1 MLERVYDTIQG
12 ILFHEFPKNN
22 NGQAVVYDRPV
33 TGFYIG
39 DVGVKPNALSI
50 AIKGGSSSLK
60 DIALGLQEYEHNL
73 TVEINAGGDNIALAE
88 RITQEATRIILSILR
103 KHRRMWVVELC
114 PICGKSSLTPQHF
127 TIDHSSLLSSYVSTV
142 NSEFSTLWQ
151 QTHPSSIAVPTI
163 QPSNLAAEAF
173 LRLYNDVG
181 TGTTVSGL
189 SSSQLSNIQR
199 MISDNIEPV
208 RFLYDVICNDNK
220 PSDDATNKQLY
231 RSGTVTVT
239 AKELVKQTQYGP
251 DNVPTTAYS

>member
-103 KHRRMWVVELC
+103 KHRRMWIVELC

-151 QTHPSSIAVPTI
+151 QTHPSSIPVPTI

>member
-151 QTHPSSIAVPTI
+151 QTHPSSIPVPTI

>member
-1 MLERVYDTIQG
+1 MLERVYDTMQG

-60 DIALGLQEYEHNL
+60 DIALGLQEYEHNI

>member
-181 TGTTVSGL
+181 TGNTVSGL

>member
-39 DVGVKPNALSI
+39 DVGVKPNALSV

-181 TGTTVSGL
+181 TGATVSGL

>member
-1 MLERVYDTIQG
+1 MLERVYDTVQG

-103 KHRRMWVVELC
+103 KHRRMWIVELC

-151 QTHPSSIAVPTI
+151 QTHPSSIPVPTI